1 MKKSNFDKFPNVRIH
16 GHECIAGWK
25 NIADCLQS
33 EPGKTHDEK
42 MVFAI
47 ECYHGVYTNEI
58 ATHLA
63 HNFPSAILID
73 AASAMRSISEIDKLV
88 FPFVTDDPV
97 FGYIAPLNLIDFFDN
112 TKISAIQKKINA
124 IDKGMVIVYGH
135 GASLIALLPDLIV
148 YADMPRWEIQLRFR
162 NDSIG
167 NLGADNASAEF
178 PYQYK
183 RSFFVDWRVCD
194 SHKKTLMDRWD
205 YILDTTIKEQ
215 PKMISNGALKDALA
229 EAVNR
234 PFRVVPFFDPGP
246 WGGQWLKEVCDLD
259 REQQNFAW
267 GFDCVPEENS
277 LLFDFGKSIFETPA
291 INLVFAEPEK
301 LLGKKV
307 YEAFGAEFPIR
318 FDFLDTMDGGNLSL
332 QVHPLKE
339 YIREKFGMAYTQDES
354 YYILDAKEGAFVYL
368 GLKEKIVPE
377 LMLYE
382 LESVQKDGG
391 NFEADKFVE
400 KWPIKKHDHILIPA
414 GTIHCSGA
422 NAVVLEISATPYIFT
437 FKLWDWGRMG
447 LDGTPRPISIDHGK
461 QVIQW
466 NRTASW
472 TEDNIIN
479 QFEVLGEG
487 DGRREERTGLD
498 KTSFIETRRHWF
510 TKKVYHNTNGI
521 VNVLN
526 LIEGRE
532 VIVESPENLFQPYII
547 HYAETFIVP
556 AAVGAYVI
564 RPYGESAGEECATI
578 KAYVRTENLIDY
590 RIN

>member
-1 MKKSNFDKFPNVRIH
+1 MKKSNFEKFPEVNVS

-25 NIADCLQS
+25 NIADHLQL
-33 EPGKTHDEK
+33 EIDNLHREK
-42 MVFAI
+42 IVIVI

-58 ATHLA
+58 AKHLEN
-63 HNFPSAILID
+63 NFSSAILIN
-73 AASAMRSISEIDKLV
+73 AASAMRSVSETDKLV
-88 FPFVTDDPV
+88 YPFVTDDPV
-97 FGYIAPLNLIDFFDN
+97 FGYMAPLNLIDFFDAN
-112 TKISAIQKKINA
+112 KISSLRKKINEVE
-124 IDKGMVIVYGH
+124 KGIVFVYGQ
-135 GASLIALLPDLIV
+135 GSSFVEFSPNFML

-162 NDSIG
+162 NDCIS
-167 NLGADNASAEF
+167 NLGADNAYAEF

-194 SHKKTLMDRWD
+194 RHKKCLMDSWD
-205 YILDTTIKEQ
+205 YLLDTTLEEQ
-215 PKMISNGALKDALA
+215 PKMISGIALKDALS
-229 EAVNR
+229 ETVSR
-234 PFRVVPFFDPGP
+234 PFRVVPFYDPGP

-277 LLFDFGKSIFETPA
+277 LLFRFGKTTFETPA
-291 INLVFAEPEK
+291 INLVFAQPEK

-307 YEAFGAEFPIR
+307 FEAFGAEFPIR

-354 YYILDAKEGAFVYL
+354 YYILDAKDGAYVYL
-368 GLKEKIVPE
+368 GLKEKVVPE
-377 LMLYE
+377 LMLHE

-391 NFEADKFVE
+391 NFEADKYVE
-400 KWPIKKHDHILIPA
+400 KWPVKKHDHILIPA

-422 NAVVLEISATPYIFT
+422 NTVVLEISATPYIFT

-466 NRTASW
+466 NRTATW

-479 QFEVLGEG
+479 QFEIINEC
-487 DGRREERTGLD
+487 DGWREEKTGLD
-498 KTSFIETRRHWF
+498 ETSFIETRRHWF
-510 TKKVYHNTNGI
+510 
-521 VNVLN
+521 
-526 LIEGRE
+526 
-532 VIVESPENLFQPYII
+532 
-547 HYAETFIVP
+547 
-556 AAVGAYVI
+556 
-564 RPYGESAGEECATI
+564 
-578 KAYVRTENLIDY
+578 
-590 RIN
+590 